1 MSGYSVTYEERFLFK
16 EIGSI
21 ATKPDIALTEL
32 VANSHDAGATVVKI
46 NISETNPQVLTIED
60 NGVGLTKEQFESR
73 WLRLRYDRHKH
84 QGAYVEFPNDA
95 DVQTKRLAFGCNG
108 LC

>member
-46 NISETNPQVLTIED
+46 NISETNPQVLTI
-60 NGVGLTKEQFESR
+60 
-73 WLRLRYDRHKH
+73 
-84 QGAYVEFPNDA
+84 
-95 DVQTKRLAFGCNG
+95 
-108 LC
+108 